1 MNTKVGFDKV
11 CWMSQKWLIA
21 ISFCCFGRSTCWC
34 ISYSIEHHILLT
46 VDRLGRCFRSVY
58 IYACVCFCVATVSR
72 WIKIYIFYFRPR
84 ALPLRN
90 RGVHS
95 HPTRIGGALH
105 CFCPR
110 RQEPQWRHWRAV
122 HHAAIR
128 EKEGTTDE
136 AIYPSCSSSSSGGG
150 GGSYSR
156 FVEQINLPSS
166 ASQPSD

>member
-34 ISYSIEHHILLT
+34 ISYSIERHILLT
-46 VDRLGRCFRSVY
+46 VDRLGHCFYYTFGPVRS
-58 IYACVCFCVATVSR
+58 
-72 WIKIYIFYFRPR
+72 
-84 ALPLRN
+84 PLRN

-110 RQEPQWRHWRAV
+110 RQEPQWRHLRAV

-136 AIYPSCSSSSSGGG
+136 AIYPSSCSSSSSSGG